1 MKKSK
6 AQTQTNVEER
16 AERLQ
21 EINLFARRLSSRFE
35 EEDWMFTI
43 GNLCGYFVKDSI
55 SFLTRAL
62 NVTEEVKDYRELLR
76 DVDPIYYSKS
86 YFESNLTHGY
96 IDANYCLT
104 KWYTGKLPQD
114 NMVFLCEVITYQ
126 LNTAAMNKRLANLI
140 NEVANNQK
148 EDRKIGRALLYTC
161 AALLN
166 KFSDLVLENITVIRN
181 SIEDGEDFKRQY
193 LEKREVM
200 LSGSKAHMVHLM
212 DKYFDNINLVN
223 TTYKR
228 PLSSIKNIGH
238 NTYDKIK
245 EEKEKRRV
253 REFVISLLKTMNDVR
268 SEDYGSDLPF

>member
-1 MKKSK
+1 M
-6 AQTQTNVEER
+6 
-16 AERLQ
+16 
-21 EINLFARRLSSRFE
+21 
-35 EEDWMFTI
+35 
-43 GNLCGYFVKDSI
+43 
-55 SFLTRAL
+55 
-62 NVTEEVKDYRELLR
+62 
-76 DVDPIYYSKS
+76 
-86 YFESNLTHGY
+86 
-96 IDANYCLT
+96 
-104 KWYTGKLPQD
+104 
-114 NMVFLCEVITYQ
+114 
-126 LNTAAMNKRLANLI
+126 
-140 NEVANNQK
+140 
-148 EDRKIGRALLYTC
+148 
-161 AALLN
+161 
-166 KFSDLVLENITVIRN
+166 VLENITVIRN

-200 LSGSKAHMVHLM
+200 LSGSKAHMVPLM